1 MPSCTVI
8 TMASRRSMS
17 SLVFREMPLAVF
29 CRTGAGA
36 CQRPFNHGL
45 HLDQDMCCSVVVVAI
60 KSVCCIK
67 ELMSHED
74 PAASHGHSHPC
85 EPITETGWSPHATRR
100 YQQPPGG
107 LLSQADI
114 SGTRR

>member
-29 CRTGAGA
+29 CRTGVGA
-36 CQRPFNHGL
+36 CQKLFNHGL
-45 HLDQDMCCSVVVVAI
+45 DLDQDMFCLSDCVAI
-60 KSVCCIK
+60 RSVCCIK
-67 ELMSHED
+67 ESVSLED

-85 EPITETGWSPHATRR
+85 KPITVTT
-100 YQQPPGG
+100 
-107 LLSQADI
+107 
-114 SGTRR
+114 